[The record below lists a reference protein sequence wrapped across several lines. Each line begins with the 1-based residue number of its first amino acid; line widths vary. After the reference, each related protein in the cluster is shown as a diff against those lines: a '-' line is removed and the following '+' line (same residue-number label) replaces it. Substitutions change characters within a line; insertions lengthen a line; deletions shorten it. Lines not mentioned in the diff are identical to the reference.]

1 MKRTKMKSYSPLLI
15 LFLLSAIGFGQHYE
29 SKYAVFDRKVVLV
42 KGVNQ
47 TSELVCV
54 VPKGNPVQIMEKVR
68 GPIYKAQYKNWNG
81 YIISFNLENK
91 LKKQQSNVSR
101 EQVVRASSKKTYVTL
116 SRKVYITKKGEYKM
130 VLAVPK
136 REVIEILDRVRKG
149 KFLVRY
155 KNHIGYADL
164 GSFNIQNNTAWAML
178 SSMKINKSKDAASR
192 HEQFP
197 PIIDVDDI
205 SLSNNILHA
214 GQSSQ
219 AVITLSNSGIGDAD
233 NVYVRLN
240 SDNKGIEHPM
250 IIHFPKIKGNGGVES
265 VRLEIKGNALLGNGT
280 ADLGIEVIEPDF
292 RGSISQRRLRF
303 ETVEL
308 PKPELVIP
316 DYSVREIRS
325 SHPNN
330 RIDKNE
336 MVELAFTMKN
346 IGRASAGPLEID
358 VVSDQ
363 EGVIELGLV
372 KVEGTDDQAS
382 GARTILPGA
391 YHTISYRY
399 FINGDFKD
407 QELRFSV
414 KGIDRLNRFDF
425 SADLVFPLNQSGEF
439 VEIHPSDNLITGH
452 QYPYKPLLPEDHAI
466 LEDVDQDIPITRS
479 RQGNAYALIIGNE
492 DYRSRQRTLSVEQ
505 NAKYALNDAE
515 VFANYCHRTLG
526 IPARQIKV
534 LRNATAAEMSQGLAW
549 INNLSKIEEGDA
561 KLIFYYSGHGLPD
574 EETKSPVIIPVDV
587 SANNLEYGIPLSD
600 VFGSLAEHPANQ
612 VTVFL
617 DACFSGG
624 GRNQVLSARK
634 GIKVKMNKNV
644 ILGNMMV
651 LSSSSSE
658 ETSSI
663 YRETKHGYFTYFLL
677 KKLKETKGNIELEDL
692 STYVIDAVRKETG
705 LNGIVQ
711 TPEVYFSQK
720 VAESWQDWKLK

>member
-1 MKRTKMKSYSPLLI
+1 MNSYSPLLI
-15 LFLLSAIGFGQHYE
+15 LMLLSAIGFGQNYE
-29 SKYAVFDRKVVLV
+29 SKYAVFDKKVVLV

-54 VPKGNPVQIMEKVR
+54 VPRGNPVQIMGKVR

-91 LKKQQSNVSR
+91 LKKQQGSVNR
-101 EQVVRASSKKTYVTL
+101 QQAVRTSTKKIYVTL
-116 SRKVYITKKGEYKM
+116 SRKTYITKKGDYKM

-136 REVIEILDRVRKG
+136 RETIQILDRVKKG

-164 GSFNIQNNTAWAML
+164 SSYNIRNNTAWALL
-178 SSMKINKSKDAASR
+178 SDMKINKSKNVASK
-192 HEQFP
+192 HENFP

-219 AVITLSNSGIGDAD
+219 VVITLSNSGIGDAH

-240 SDNKGIEHPM
+240 SENKGIEHPM
-250 IIHFPKIKGNGGVES
+250 IIHFPKIKGDGGVES
-265 VRLEIKGNALLGNGT
+265 VRLDIKGNAMLENGT
-280 ADLGIEVIEPDF
+280 ADLGIEVVEPDY

-325 SHPNN
+325 VHPDN

-336 MVELAFTMKN
+336 MVELNFTMKN

-358 VVSDQ
+358 VASDQ
-363 EGVIELGLV
+363 EGLIELGRV
-372 KVEGTDDQAS
+372 IDNGVEGQTP
-382 GARTILPGA
+382 GAKTILPGA
-391 YHTISYRY
+391 YHTLTYRY
-399 FINGDFKD
+399 FINDDFKD

-425 SADLVFPLNQSGEF
+425 SADLVFPLNQPGEF
-439 VEIHPSDNLITGH
+439 VEMHPSDNLISGQ
-452 QYPYKPLLPEDHAI
+452 QYPYRPLLTEDDQVI
-466 LEDVDQDIPITRS
+466 EDVDRDIPITRN

-492 DYRSRQRTLSVEQ
+492 DYKSRQRSLSIEQ

-515 VFANYCHRTLG
+515 VFANYCHSTLG

-534 LRNATAAEMSQGLAW
+534 LRNATAAEISQGLAW
-549 INNLSKIEEGDA
+549 INNLSKIEEGKA
-561 KLIFYYSGHGLPD
+561 RLIFYYSGHGLPD
-574 EETKSPVIIPVDV
+574 EDTKSPVIMPVDV

-600 VFGSLAEHPANQ
+600 VFGSLAEHPASQ

-624 GRNQVLSARK
+624 GRNQVLAASK
-634 GIKVKMNKNV
+634 GIKVRKNKNV

-663 YRETKHGYFTYFLL
+663 YGETKHGYFTYFLL
-677 KKLKETKGNIELEDL
+677 KKLKESKGNIELGAL